1 MTESRLPAE
10 MGEAGEER
18 VEVGGTHCRWGN
30 GGQERR
36 VGAAA
41 GRGAQVSLTP
51 GWPPWGVLRGQEGRA
66 RPGMGACVCWHWLG
80 GGGGMW
86 AVSPGVSGRGAGGSS
101 P

>member
-80 GGGGMW
+80 GGGMW